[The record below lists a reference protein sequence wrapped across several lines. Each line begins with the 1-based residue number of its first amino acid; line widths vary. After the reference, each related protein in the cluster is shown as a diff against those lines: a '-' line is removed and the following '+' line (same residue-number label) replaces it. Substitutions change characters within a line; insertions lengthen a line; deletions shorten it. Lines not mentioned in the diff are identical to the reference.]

1 MSSAPASNLNG
12 KVVAITGAAR
22 GIGAATARSLHEA
35 GARVAIGDIDHAEA
49 EKTAAAL
56 GEGVLPLELDVTD
69 AASLQR
75 FLDAVETELGPLD
88 VLVNNAGI
96 MPLSRLLDEP
106 DEVTARVFDI
116 NVLAMIRA
124 TREAVRR
131 MQPRG
136 RGHVVIVASTAG
148 KAGVP
153 GASTYCASKHAM
165 VGFAEALNAELADTP
180 IEISCVMP
188 GIVRTELTQGVADM
202 PGFRAIT
209 PDLVADAIRD
219 AIAEPRFEVF
229 VPRSAGPL
237 LRSTRMMPRRT
248 STWIAKKMGTDRV
261 FLDAID
267 SHGRDEYES
276 RARGKR
282 SR

>member
-1 MSSAPASNLNG
+1 MSNAPAPNLNG
-12 KVVAITGAAR
+12 KVVAVTGAAR
-22 GIGAATARSLHEA
+22 GIGAATARALHEA
-35 GARVAIGDIDHAEA
+35 GARVAIGDIDHTEAEA
-49 EKTAAAL
+49 TAKSI
-56 GEGVLPLELDVTD
+56 GPGVLAVELDVTD
-69 AASLQR
+69 AASLEH
-75 FLDAVETELGPLD
+75 FLDTVEGELGPLD

-106 DEVTARVFDI
+106 EEVTARILDI

-131 MQPRG
+131 MTPRG
-136 RGHVVIVASTAG
+136 RGQVVIVASTAG

-165 VGFAEALNAELADTP
+165 VGFAESVNAELADTP
-180 IEISCVMP
+180 IEITCVMP
-188 GIVRTELTQGVADM
+188 GIVRTELTQGVTDM

-209 PDLVADAIRD
+209 PDLVAAAIRD

-237 LRSTRMMPRRT
+237 LRSTMMMPRRA
-248 STWIAKKMGTDRV
+248 STWLAKKMGTDRI

-267 SHGRDEYES
+267 SHGRDEYET
-276 RARGKR
+276 RARG
-282 SR
+282 